1 MSHQAAF
8 AAALL
13 DPQLPCPDGLC
24 SANGADPASRFSVY
38 RNNVQSSLI
47 NALADSYP
55 VVQQLVGED
64 FFRAM
69 AAVFVQQHPP
79 ETPLMS
85 RYGEALPAFLDD
97 LRSHVW
103 LDGGRLAVAHAGLKE
118 DMIGRGSGA
127 VREFALY
134 GETTGEVD
142 EFGLP
147 VRADWAAAYRG
158 KTAVV

>member
-85 RYGEALPAFLDD
+85 RYGEALP
-97 LRSHVW
+97 
-103 LDGGRLAVAHAGLKE
+103 
-118 DMIGRGSGA
+118 
-127 VREFALY
+127 
-134 GETTGEVD
+134 
-142 EFGLP
+142 
-147 VRADWAAAYRG
+147 
-158 KTAVV
+158 